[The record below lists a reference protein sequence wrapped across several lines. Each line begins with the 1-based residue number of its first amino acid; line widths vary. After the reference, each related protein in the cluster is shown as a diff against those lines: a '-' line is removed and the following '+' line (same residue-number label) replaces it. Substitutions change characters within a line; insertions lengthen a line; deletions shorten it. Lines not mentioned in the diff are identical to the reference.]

1 MRTGWTVG
9 RFSIGPQIGQGAFG
23 KIFAARDPE
32 TGLLY
37 AIKNESASAERKTLA
52 FEMKILRRIQDC
64 PYFPRLFESGETNSL
79 AWIAMELIGPSVSSV
94 LRRIPEH
101 RFSLSTV
108 MRTAQHCL
116 RALQSL
122 HDFGFIHRDLK
133 PANILI
139 RLSQENSRPPLCLID
154 FGLVRVF
161 RDLRTQQHE
170 RARQRT
176 GFRGTKTYASL
187 NAHTLHDLSRR
198 DDLISWFY
206 VILDLAQGTLPW
218 KGVSDNTDVAM
229 MKSRFDMR
237 EAVQDISPRLI
248 DIWGH
253 INSLKFEDDPDYGF
267 ISSVLDEVCATNHID
282 EGDPFD
288 WAEFV
293 EQYRQLLSTEF
304 GVALMIDGGAD
315 VLPYYS
321 ELGVPPVVMQQLDRR
336 KTLKSP
342 LIRSGARNYSVIQAS
357 ELNEPDG
364 GGCCC

>member
-1 MRTGWTVG
+1 
-9 RFSIGPQIGQGAFG
+9 
-23 KIFAARDPE
+23 
-32 TGLLY
+32 
-37 AIKNESASAERKTLA
+37 
-52 FEMKILRRIQDC
+52 
-64 PYFPRLFESGETNSL
+64 
-79 AWIAMELIGPSVSSV
+79 
-94 LRRIPEH
+94 
-101 RFSLSTV
+101 
-108 MRTAQHCL
+108 
-116 RALQSL
+116 
-122 HDFGFIHRDLK
+122 
-133 PANILI
+133 
-139 RLSQENSRPPLCLID
+139 
-154 FGLVRVF
+154 
-161 RDLRTQQHE
+161 
-170 RARQRT
+170 
-176 GFRGTKTYASL
+176 
-187 NAHTLHDLSRR
+187 
-198 DDLISWFY
+198 LISWFY

-267 ISSVLDEVCATNHID
+267 IGSVLDEICATNHIN
-282 EGDPFD
+282 EGDPYD

-304 GVALMIDGGAD
+304 GVALRIDGGAD